1 MEAVAECVGDHSLG
15 VPMNREQNVRDH
27 PLGSPVGRELCGCN
41 CQKNLR
47 KELSSQNSPGQE
59 ANQNP
64 GLSNRRI
71 KLPTKWV
78 RVPAGENRQ
87 GTGCLLPRNFPMSQC
102 RRHSGGPWLC
112 RYFGHKVVVKGSMCR
127 RFLVP
132 WDAQCPEHCHILTQ
146 ISHGLPLSL
155 NPLSLAVSP

>member
-1 MEAVAECVGDHSLG
+1 MFEITHWDHLWA
-15 VPMNREQNVRDH
+15 
-27 PLGSPVGRELCGCN
+27 ELCGCN

-71 KLPTKWV
+71 KLLTKWSEFLRV
-78 RVPAGENRQ
+78 RIDKAQ
-87 GTGCLLPRNFPMSQC
+87 GIFFPETSRMSQC
-102 RRHSGGPWLC
+102 SRHLGGPWLC

-127 RFLVP
+127 RLLVT
-132 WDAQCPEHCHILTQ
+132 WDAQCPEHRHILTQ

-155 NPLSLAVSP
+155 NPLSLAVLP